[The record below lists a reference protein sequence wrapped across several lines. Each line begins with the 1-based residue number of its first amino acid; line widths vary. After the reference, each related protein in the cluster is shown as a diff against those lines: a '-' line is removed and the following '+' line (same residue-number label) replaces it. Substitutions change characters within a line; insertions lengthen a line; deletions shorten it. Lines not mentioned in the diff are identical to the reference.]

1 MTDMDY
7 REVEGAVTKQMER
20 MEQELGNDAVPILII
35 LMCRM
40 AVKYQLD
47 IDWIVGTIRMG
58 YNNELPPDIDSDEVI
73 KFDS

>member
-1 MTDMDY
+1 MDF
-7 REVEGAVTKQMER
+7 REVEATVNEHMSRLET
-20 MEQELGNDAVPILII
+20 ELGNDAVPILII

-58 YNNELPPDIDSDEVI
+58 YNNEVPPDIDDEDEV